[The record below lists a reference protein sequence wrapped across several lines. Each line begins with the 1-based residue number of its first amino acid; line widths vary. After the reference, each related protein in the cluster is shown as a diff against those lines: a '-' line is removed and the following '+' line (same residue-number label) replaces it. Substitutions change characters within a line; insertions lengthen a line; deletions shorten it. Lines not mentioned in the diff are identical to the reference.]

1 MDPISALSLACN
13 VFQLVEFSIESAKV
27 CKELYDNGSTDEN
40 LRIEKYTAD
49 ITAANKDLQEALRNG
64 KPTGKPTGKPSRIE
78 QVAQDAS
85 VTANELKILLN
96 QLKLSKTQGDRKLGG
111 MFKITLKTLMTRGA
125 IKKLQQRLE
134 LQDAAL
140 RSTILKGL

>member
-40 LRIEKYTAD
+40 FKIEKHTAD
-49 ITAANKDLQEALRNG
+49 IIAANKDLQEGLKNS
-64 KPTGKPTGKPSRIE
+64 KSTGKLSRIE

-85 VTANELKILLN
+85 VTANELKIILN
-96 QLKLSKTQGDRKLGG
+96 RLKLSKAQGVRKLGG
-111 MFKITLKTLMTRGA
+111 AFKITLKALITNGT
-125 IKKLQQRLE
+125 IQKLQQRLE

-140 RSTILKGL
+140 RSNILKDL

>member
-13 VFQLVEFSIESAKV
+13 VFQLVEFSIESIKV

-40 LRIEKYTAD
+40 SRIEKHTAD
-49 ITAANKDLQEALRNG
+49 ITTANKDLQEALG
-64 KPTGKPTGKPSRIE
+64 KAKPTGKPSRIE
-78 QVAQDAS
+78 KVAQDAL
-85 VTANELKILLN
+85 VTANELKIALN
-96 QLKLSKTQGDRKLGG
+96 QLKLSKAQGAGKLGG
-111 MFKITLKTLMTRGA
+111 AFRSTLKTLITRGT

-140 RSTILKGL
+140 RSNILKDL

>member
-13 VFQLVEFSIESAKV
+13 VFQLVEFSIESIKV

-40 LRIEKYTAD
+40 SRIEKHTAD
-49 ITAANKDLQEALRNG
+49 ITTANKDLQEALG
-64 KPTGKPTGKPSRIE
+64 KAKPTGKPTGKPSRIE
-78 QVAQDAS
+78 KVAQDAS
-85 VTANELKILLN
+85 VTANELKIALN
-96 QLKLSKTQGDRKLGG
+96 QLKLSKAQGAGKLGG
-111 MFKITLKTLMTRGA
+111 AFRSTLKTLITRGT

-140 RSTILKGL
+140 RSNILKDL

>member
-40 LRIEKYTAD
+40 FRIEKHTAD
-49 ITAANKDLQEALRNG
+49 ITAANKDLQKALRNG
-64 KPTGKPTGKPSRIE
+64 KPIGKPSRIE

-85 VTANELKILLN
+85 VTANELKIVLN
-96 QLKLSKTQGDRKLGG
+96 
-111 MFKITLKTLMTRGA
+111 
-125 IKKLQQRLE
+125 
-134 LQDAAL
+134 
-140 RSTILKGL
+140 

>member
-1 MDPISALSLACN
+1 MDPISALALACN
-13 VFQLVEFSIESAKV
+13 VIQLVEFSIESAKV

-40 LRIEKYTAD
+40 FRIEKHTAD
-49 ITAANKDLQEALRNG
+49 ITAANKDLQEALSNS
-64 KPTGKPTGKPSRIE
+64 KPTGKPSRIE

-85 VTANELKILLN
+85 GTANELKIVLN
-96 QLKLSKTQGDRKLGG
+96 QLKLSKAQGVPRLGVA
-111 MFKITLKTLMTRGA
+111 FKTTLKALITKGT

-140 RSTILKGL
+140 RSNILKDL

>member
-1 MDPISALSLACN
+1 MDPISALSLSCN

-40 LRIEKYTAD
+40 FRIEKHTAD
-49 ITAANKDLQEALRNG
+49 ITAANKDLQQALRS
-64 KPTGKPTGKPSRIE
+64 GKPTGKPSRIE

-85 VTANELKILLN
+85 VTANELKIVLN
-96 QLKLSKTQGDRKLGG
+96 QLKLSKAQGVRKLGG
-111 MFKITLKTLMTRGA
+111 AFKSTLKALINNGT
-125 IKKLQQRLE
+125 IKRLQQRLE

-140 RSTILKGL
+140 RSNILKDL

>member
-40 LRIEKYTAD
+40 CRIEKHTAD
-49 ITAANKDLQEALRNG
+49 ITAANKDLQKALRNG
-64 KPTGKPTGKPSRIE
+64 KPIGKPSRIE

-85 VTANELKILLN
+85 VTANELKIVLN
-96 QLKLSKTQGDRKLGG
+96 
-111 MFKITLKTLMTRGA
+111 
-125 IKKLQQRLE
+125 
-134 LQDAAL
+134 
-140 RSTILKGL
+140 

>member
-40 LRIEKYTAD
+40 FRIEKHTAD
-49 ITAANKDLQEALRNG
+49 ITAVNKDLQEALKN
-64 KPTGKPTGKPSRIE
+64 GKPTGKPSRIK
-78 QVAQDAS
+78 QVAQDAL
-85 VTANELKILLN
+85 VTANELKIVLN
-96 QLKLSKTQGDRKLGG
+96 RLKLSKAQGVRKLGG
-111 MFKITLKTLMTRGA
+111 AFKSTLRALITNGT
-125 IKKLQQRLE
+125 IQKLQQRLE

-140 RSTILKGL
+140 RSHILKDL

>member
-27 CKELYDNGSTDEN
+27 CKELYDNGFTDEN
-40 LRIEKYTAD
+40 CRIEKHTAD
-49 ITAANKDLQEALRNG
+49 ITAANKDLQEALKN
-64 KPTGKPTGKPSRIE
+64 GKPTGKPSRIE

-85 VTANELKILLN
+85 VTANELKIVLN
-96 QLKLSKTQGDRKLGG
+96 RLKLSKAQGVRKLGG
-111 MFKITLKTLMTRGA
+111 AFKSTLRALITNGT
-125 IKKLQQRLE
+125 IQKLQQRLE

-140 RSTILKGL
+140 RSHILKDL